1 MKNLSMEEIR
11 KKKKTSFMKIIKEK
25 NQITVFEKLTKE
37 KLSHSKVKHVEH
49 SCIIIQKYLLPNSM
63 IMKKEE
69 AQLIFHLRCRVTEVK
84 NNLKGKYDQLECGAC
99 GFFEEDQKH
108 ILECKV
114 LNRNKTIQDIKYEKI
129 FNGTVAEKL
138 KIARIYSENFAKL
151 EDIKKEKD

>member
-1 MKNLSMEEIR
+1 MK
-11 KKKKTSFMKIIKEK
+11 
-25 NQITVFEKLTKE
+25 
-37 KLSHSKVKHVEH
+37 
-49 SCIIIQKYLLPNSM
+49 
-63 IMKKEE
+63 MKKEE

-99 GFFEEDQKH
+99 GLFEEDQKH

-114 LNRNKTIQDIKYEKI
+114 LNRNTTIQDIKYEQI